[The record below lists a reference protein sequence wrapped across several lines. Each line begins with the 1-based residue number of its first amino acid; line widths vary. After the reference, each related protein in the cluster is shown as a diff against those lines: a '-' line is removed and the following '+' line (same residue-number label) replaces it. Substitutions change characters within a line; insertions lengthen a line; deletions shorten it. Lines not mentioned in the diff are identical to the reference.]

1 VGTTVTRTILTG
13 AGTPSNNAQQ
23 NASQFSMR
31 LDGGTFA
38 TPLVGSGAVDFFAW
52 CIEPRETISLNVT
65 TSYTVLPLSQAATN
79 IGGIG
84 DAKAAQMRELFGR
97 FQSSFATP
105 VTAQH
110 AAAMQIAI
118 WEIVRETPGAA
129 LNVFNGN
136 IFYASGSDGIAGTLA
151 LANSF
156 VTAID
161 GTGPMA
167 QNLLTLSNGTFGVQ
181 GSGTQDLIVQTM
193 SLLHGRCL
201 SLALAL
207 LVLPSAAGFR
217 LCSPEPNGFG
227 WQLTGTFLPAGAPLL
242 RRAAYFLKSSRNSI
256 YAACS
261 FSCMLYHCL
270 YRLARLGRLVIRLVV
285 GERRCGKL

>member
-1 VGTTVTRTILTG
+1 MMIKGFLVATSLVALATAAQATTVIATYTAGVGTTVTRTIVNG
-13 AGTPSNNAQQ
+13 AGTPSNNAVQ

-31 LDGGTFA
+31 LNGGTFT
-38 TPLVGSGAVDFFAW
+38 TPLVGSAAVDFFAW
-52 CIEPRETISLNVT
+52 CIEPREIISLNVET
-65 TSYTVLPLSQAATN
+65 TYTVLPLSQAATN

-136 IFYASGSDGIAGTLA
+136 ILYTAGSDGIAGTLA
-151 LANSF
+151 LANSY

-167 QNLLTLSNGTFGVQ
+167 RNLLTLSNGTFGVQ

-193 SLLHGRCL
+193 SG
-201 SLALAL
+201 A
-207 LVLPSAAGFR
+207 V
-217 LCSPEPNGFG
+217 PEPASWAMLIVGFG
-227 WQLTGTFLPAGAPLL
+227 LVGAA
-242 RRAAYFLKSSRNSI
+242 RRRRVQSV
-256 YAACS
+256 
-261 FSCMLYHCL
+261 
-270 YRLARLGRLVIRLVV
+270 LA
-285 GERRCGKL
+285 